1 MSTTKNVPEIRFEK
15 YKADWVKSDLGEL
28 IGVGSAARVH
38 KEQWTNHGV
47 PFYRTSDVVS
57 IYKDQANTQAFIS
70 YDLYEQLTN
79 KIGKIQRGDL
89 LITGGG
95 SIGIPF
101 LVKNDA
107 PLYFKDADLLWLKN
121 NNKMDGYFLFTF
133 FASRPFRNYLK
144 SISHIGTIGH
154 YTISQAKTTPISYCD
169 REEQCDLGNYFQKLD
184 TLINQHQQKHD
195 KLSNLKKAMLEK
207 MFPKAGGTVP
217 EIRFDGFSG
226 EWEQVPFNEAFSFLS
241 SNTLSRAEL
250 NYEQG
255 KARNIHYGDIL
266 VKFGDVLDAQGGD
279 IPFISSDELVS
290 KMSATKLQD
299 GDVLFADAAEDASV
313 GKCVEV
319 TNVGE
324 HIVFS
329 GLHTIATR
337 PNQVFASNYLGYYL
351 NSGAFHQQLVPLMQ
365 GTKVLSISKKAIST
379 VDVKYPSDRQ
389 EQEEI
394 GKYFHQLDEL
404 INQHSQQITKLK
416 NIKQACLDKMF
427 V

>member
-1 MSTTKNVPEIRFEK
+1 MSYEINAPEFRFEGFSVEWERS
-15 YKADWVKSDLGEL
+15 YLGNLCQIGDIDHRMPESKSTGIPYLMTGDFYGINGLDFGNAKLISIEDYEL
-28 IGVGSAARVH
+28 LSKKIKPEFGDILFARYASVGAVRYVETDT
-38 KEQWTNHGV
+38 K
-47 PFYRTSDVVS
+47 FL
-57 IYKDQANTQAFIS
+57 IS
-70 YDLYEQLTN
+70 YSCAILKTN
-79 KIGKIQRGDL
+79 NTTYGKYLFYFFQTKKAQAQFELGINTGSQRN
-89 LITGGG
+89 
-95 SIGIPF
+95 IGI
-101 LVKNDA
+101 D
-107 PLYFKDADLLWLKN
+107 
-121 NNKMDGYFLFTF
+121 T
-133 FASRPFRNYLK
+133 LK
-144 SISHIGTIGH
+144 SLSV
-154 YTISQAKTTPISYCD
+154 ALPKPM
-169 REEQCDLGNYFQKLD
+169 EQTQIGNYFQKLD

-207 MFPKAGGTVP
+207 MFPKAGETVP

-266 VKFGDVLDAQGGD
+266 VKFGDVVDAQGAD

>member
-15 YKADWVKSDLGEL
+15 YKAEWVKSDLGEL

-38 KEQWTNHGV
+38 KEQWTKHGV

-70 YDLYEQLTN
+70 YELYEQLTN

-121 NNKMDGYFLFTF
+121 NNKMDGYFLYTF

-144 SISHIGTIGH
+144 SISHTGTIGH
-154 YTISQAKTTPISYCD
+154 YTISQAKATPISYCE
-169 REEQCDLGNYFQKLD
+169 REEQGDLGNYFQKLD

-195 KLSNLKKAMLEK
+195 KLTNLKKAMLEK
-207 MFPKAGGTVP
+207 IFPKAGETVP

-226 EWEQVPFNEAFSFLS
+226 EWESKEIRELADIVRGASPRPIDDPKWFDKS
-241 SNTLSRAEL
+241 SKVGWLRI
-250 NYEQG
+250 
-255 KARNIHYGDIL
+255 R
-266 VKFGDVLDAQGGD
+266 DVT
-279 IPFISSDELVS
+279 E
-290 KMSATKLQD
+290 QD
-299 GDVLFADAAEDASV
+299 GRIHHLEQRISKEGESKTRVLHESHLLLSIAASV
-313 GKCVEV
+313 GKPVINYVSTGVHDGFLIFRQPNFDMEFMYQWLKSFESKWQQYGQPGSQV
-319 TNVGE
+319 NLNSD
-324 HIVFS
+324 IVK
-329 GLHTIATR
+329 
-337 PNQVFASNYLGYYL
+337 NQVV
-351 NSGAFHQQLVPLMQ
+351 LVPCRDEQILI
-365 GTKVLSISKKAIST
+365 GDYFKKL
-379 VDVKYPSDRQ
+379 DR
-389 EQEEI
+389 
-394 GKYFHQLDEL
+394 L
-404 INQHSQQITKLK
+404 INQHNQQITKLK